1 MVHRHTLLLNT
12 EGDKIQV
19 ARYPFINFLPKQ
31 STLSLILI
39 NTKIY
44 C

>member
-1 MVHRHTLLLNT
+1 MVHRHALFLNT
-12 EGDKIQV
+12 AGDQIQV

-39 NTKIY
+39 NTTIY